1 MKKERLLSL
10 DILRGFDLFMLV
22 FLQPILLS
30 FLGRFSDTPLVGAI
44 IFQLDHEAW
53 QGFRAWDLVMPLFLF
68 MTGAAMPFS
77 FSSHRE
83 ESKTNFF
90 LKKVVK
96 RVVILW
102 LLGMVIQGGL
112 IGLNPDDFRYYSNTL
127 QAIAMGYLIT
137 SIALLTMKVRGQLI
151 FMGLLLLAYWIP
163 MSLNGDFT
171 PDGNLATAIDIA
183 VLGSHRDDPSY
194 TWIISSLNFGVTVML
209 GAMAGHII
217 RGKEDKRKIALR
229 LLYVAIALI
238 VGGLLLSLQM
248 PIIKRIWSTS
258 MTLFSGGLCFL
269 LLTAFYY
276 TIDCCGRKRGI
287 MWLRYYGM
295 NSIAAYMLGEY
306 INFRPIVNQ
315 LIYGLEPFCVDYY
328 PAVLT
333 TGNFVLVMLILRTMF
348 KYGKFIKI

>member
-22 FLQPILLS
+22 FLQPILLA
-30 FLGRFSDTPLVGAI
+30 FLNHFGNVPLVGSI
-44 IFQLDHEAW
+44 LSQLDHEVW
-53 QGFRAWDLVMPLFLF
+53 QGFRAWDIVMPLFLF

-83 ESKTNFF
+83 ESKANFF
-90 LKKVVK
+90 IKKVIR

-112 IGLNPDDFRYYSNTL
+112 LGLNPDYFRYYSNTL

-137 SIALLTMKVRGQLI
+137 SIALLTMKQRGQLI
-151 FMGLLLLAYWIP
+151 FMLCLLMGYWIP
-163 MSLNGDFT
+163 MTIWGNFT
-171 PDGNLATAIDIA
+171 PEGNLASVIDA
-183 VLGSHRDDPSY
+183 ALLGNHRDDPSY
-194 TWIISSLNFGVTVML
+194 TWILSSLNFGVTVML
-209 GAMAGHII
+209 GAMAGHIV
-217 RGKEDKRKIALR
+217 RQKEEKKKIATQ
-229 LLYVAIALI
+229 LLYVAIALT

-258 MTLFSGGLCFL
+258 MTLFSGGLCFM
-269 LLTAFYY
+269 LLTIFYY
-276 TIDCCGRKRGI
+276 AIDCCERKRGI

-306 INFRPIVNQ
+306 FNFRPIVNQ
-315 LIYGLEPFCVDYY
+315 LIYGLEPLCGEYY
-328 PAVLT
+328 NAVLT
-333 TGNFVLVMLILRTMF
+333 TGNFLLVMLILRTMF
-348 KYGKFIKI
+348 RYNKFIKI